1 VRLPV
6 APPGLWKDFDIFKL
20 TYILIMSD
28 INLKW
33 LQENFANRPTVVMNI
48 GCADLTDDSLRFKI
62 ALPMSTVYSFECAE
76 VWQTSNYEKAKAY
89 DLHYE
94 HVGISYFDGQEKFYN
109 RQEEENTCWQYAS
122 GFSDPQSCK
131 DRPFESWTEKI
142 VNVVSLNTVCQQKN
156 IKPDFLHIDTEG
168 EEYNVLK
175 NLQEEFWPQG
185 IWLEAWETFRNND
198 QTRVPYSVLDRM
210 LQDRHYQCL
219 YNNGD
224 ALYVKKDFNTTKYT
238 AYHHGSS
245 FEPKTPHEI
254 DIQQK
259 IWLYRYNLI
268 RDPSW
273 PDLVSPCDYFDLP
286 QHIQD
291 ECDNLYNLAPIKLI
305 C

>member
-1 VRLPV
+1 
-6 APPGLWKDFDIFKL
+6 
-20 TYILIMSD
+20 MSD

-33 LQENFANRPTVVMNI
+33 LQENFADRPTVMMNV

-62 ALPMSTVYSFECAE
+62 ALPRSMVYSFECAE
-76 VWQTSNYEKAKAY
+76 LWQTSNYEKAKAY

-109 RQEEENTCWQYAS
+109 RQYTKNTHWQYAS
-122 GFSDPQSCK
+122 GFSNPLSRKNHPIDA
-131 DRPFESWTEKI
+131 WTEKI

-175 NLQEEFWPQG
+175 NLREEFWPQV
-185 IWLEAWETFRNND
+185 IWLEVWETYRNED
-198 QTRVPYSVLDRM
+198 QNRVPYSVLDRM
-210 LQDRHYQCL
+210 LQDRHYQLL
-219 YNNGD
+219 YKNGD
-224 ALYVKKDFNTTKYT
+224 ALYVKKSFNTTKYT
-238 AYHHGSS
+238 AYEHGFS

-259 IWLYRYNLI
+259 IWLYRYNLM

-273 PDLVSPCDYFDLP
+273 PELATPRDYFNLP

-291 ECDNLYNLAPIKLI
+291 ECNNLYNLAPIKSI